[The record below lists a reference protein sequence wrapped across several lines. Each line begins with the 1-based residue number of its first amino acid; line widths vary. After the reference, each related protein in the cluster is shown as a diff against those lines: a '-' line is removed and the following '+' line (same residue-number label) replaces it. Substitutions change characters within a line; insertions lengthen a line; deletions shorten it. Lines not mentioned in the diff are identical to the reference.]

1 MKPPFQTTF
10 NMIQS
15 SSFPSSS
22 KNTIVANS
30 INTAVNTI
38 ALE

>member
-1 MKPPFQTTF
+1 MKPPFQMTF